1 MNTNKQLTKG
11 NKMKKAIVIRQEEE
25 KTTIVQILCGLMI
38 GFAVIDFAA
47 SFAGYNLTPF
57 LGSAS
62 RFSPIV
68 FGLIA
73 TTFLVLFLVPA
84 LILVQNDIKN
94 IFNKIGFRISS

>member
-11 NKMKKAIVIRQEEE
+11 NKMKKAIVIREEE
-25 KTTIVQILCGLMI
+25 KTSFTQILGGLMI

-68 FGLIA
+68 FGLIGS
-73 TTFLVLFLVPA
+73 A
-84 LILVQNDIKN
+84 LLNSKSN
-94 IFNKIGFRISS
+94 

>member
-11 NKMKKAIVIRQEEE
+11 NNMKKAIVIRKEE
-25 KTTIVQILCGLMI
+25 KTSFTQILGGLMI

-68 FGLIA
+68 FGLIGS
-73 TTFLVLFLVPA
+73 A
-84 LILVQNDIKN
+84 LLNSNSK
-94 IFNKIGFRISS
+94 